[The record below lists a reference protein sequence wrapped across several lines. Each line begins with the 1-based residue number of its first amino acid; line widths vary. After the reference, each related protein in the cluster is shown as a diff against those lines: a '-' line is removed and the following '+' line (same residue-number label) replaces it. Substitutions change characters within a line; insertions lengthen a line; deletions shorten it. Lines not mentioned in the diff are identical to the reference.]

1 MKKFLLCALLALG
14 LNVPNIDAKDSSDA
28 QMEYELQGAGT
39 GVQGTYLVEV
49 SVLSKSNKVS
59 DADLINAA
67 VHGVLFR
74 GFVNPE
80 TRNSQKPLAGSA
92 ANEDQHI
99 DFYKD
104 FFSANGKAHTFG
116 SVARGSRAITKAGK
130 QWKVS
135 AKVTVNKNSLLQ
147 YLEQQGVVESLNSI
161 F

>member
-1 MKKFLLCALLALG
+1 MKKILTLLLLAG
-14 LNVPNIDAKDSSDA
+14 FVAIQMVAKGSSDA
-28 QMEYELQGAGT
+28 PMEYELQGAGT

-49 SVLSKSNKVS
+49 SLLTKNNKVS
-59 DADLINAA
+59 DAELVSAA

-74 GFVNPE
+74 GFENPQ

-99 DFYKD
+99 DFYKE
-104 FFSANGKAHTFG
+104 FFSAQGKAHTFG
-116 SVARGSRAITKAGK
+116 TVARGSRTITKAGK
-130 QWKVS
+130 QYRVS
-135 AKVTVNKNSLLQ
+135 AKVTVNKSTLLQ